1 MSFTIFDLW
10 LGIIILIFTI
20 SSSRKNA
27 INQIIGIISLCI
39 SALITKLFFYKLSV
53 SVGSQFQN
61 KENAE
66 LLTYIISFIIIY
78 IFIISFLKGLAY
90 YKEIEIEGPADQ
102 IIAIISGIIRNL
114 LRTSLII
121 TILKSWSIV
130 DLQSRAAYIPL
141 TDSIIF
147 SYCEIISNTLF
158 KF

>member
-90 YKEIEIEGPADQ
+90 Y
-102 IIAIISGIIRNL
+102 
-114 LRTSLII
+114 
-121 TILKSWSIV
+121 
-130 DLQSRAAYIPL
+130 
-141 TDSIIF
+141 
-147 SYCEIISNTLF
+147 
-158 KF
+158 

>member
-10 LGIIILIFTI
+10 LGIIILIFTL

-53 SVGSQFQN
+53 SIGAQFQN
-61 KENAE
+61 KENAD
-66 LLTYIISFIIIY
+66 LLAYLISFIIIY
-78 IFIISFLKGLAY
+78 IFIVSFLKGFAY
-90 YKEIEIEGPADQ
+90 YKEIEIEGPVDQ
-102 IIAIISGIIRNL
+102 IIAIISGTIRNL
-114 LRTSLII
+114 LRTSFII
-121 TILKSWSIV
+121 TILKSWSII

-141 TDSIIF
+141 TDSTIF